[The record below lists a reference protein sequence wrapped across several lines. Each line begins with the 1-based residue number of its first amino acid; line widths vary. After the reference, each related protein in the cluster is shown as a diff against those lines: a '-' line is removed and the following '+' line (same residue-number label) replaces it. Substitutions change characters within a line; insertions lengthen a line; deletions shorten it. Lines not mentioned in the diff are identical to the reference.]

1 MTELRIDRVGVDG
14 DGVGHLPDG
23 KPVYLPF
30 TLPGETVEAELCD
43 RRGQGWTGDAR
54 VVTASPD
61 RIAPPCPHFGPCG
74 GCSLQ
79 HWADGAYAAWKSGL
93 LRAALIR
100 AGFADAVVAPLVRTP
115 PGARRRMELAA
126 KRLPSGVALGLHVRN
141 GAAVVDLADCA
152 VLHPTLAELVPGL
165 RDLLRGL
172 SGLKREGDV
181 LVNLLDEGPDILLRI
196 DGNLTTPDRTKLAA
210 FATAWGA
217 PRISVSRDGARP
229 EIAAQI
235 RPARMT
241 LSGTE
246 ISPAAGAFLQASAE
260 GEAAIIAAMLAGLPA
275 KLSRKAQIAE
285 LYSGCGSLTFAL
297 AKQVRVTAFDG
308 DLDLT
313 TALAGGANQSGQSGR
328 ISVTRRDLT
337 RQPLSAK
344 EFAPFKAVVLDP
356 PHGGAAAQTEQIAA
370 SGIARVIYVS
380 CNPAT
385 LERDATVL
393 RLAGYKLL
401 SATPIDQFLWS
412 ARLESVVVFDKSK

>member
-1 MTELRIDRVGVDG
+1 LTTVRIDRIGVDG

-23 KPVYLPF
+23 KPAYLPF
-30 TLPGETVEAELCD
+30 TLPGELVEAELTE

-54 VVTASPD
+54 VVVESPD
-61 RIAPPCPHFGPCG
+61 RVLPPCPHFGPCG

-79 HWADGAYAAWKSGL
+79 HLADRPYAEWKSGL

-141 GAAVVDLADCA
+141 GTAVVDLADCA

-210 FATAWGA
+210 FAAAWGA

-229 EIAAQI
+229 EIAAQL

-275 KLSRKAQIAE
+275 KLSRRAQVAE
-285 LYSGCGSLTFAL
+285 LYAGCGSLTFAL
-297 AKQVRVTAFDG
+297 AKYVRVAAFDG
-308 DLDLT
+308 DGDLT
-313 TALAGGANQSGQSGR
+313 EALAGGANRSGQAGR

-344 EFAPFKAVVLDP
+344 EFAPFAAVVLDP
-356 PHGGAAAQTEQIAA
+356 PHAGAAAQTEQIAA
-370 SGIARVIYVS
+370 SGITRVIYVS

-385 LERDATVL
+385 LERDAAVL
-393 RLAGYKLL
+393 RLAGYRLL

-412 ARLESVVVFDKSK
+412 ARLESVVVFDKGK

>member
-1 MTELRIDRVGVDG
+1 MDG

-23 KPVYLPF
+23 KPAYLPF
-30 TLPGETVEAELCD
+30 TLPGEMVEVELTE
-43 RRGQGWTGDAR
+43 RRGQGWTGDAHVVVASADR
-54 VVTASPD
+54 VT
-61 RIAPPCPHFGPCG
+61 PPCPHFGPCG

-79 HWADGAYAAWKSGL
+79 HLADGPYAAWKSGL

-141 GAAVVDLADCA
+141 GTAVVDLADCA
-152 VLHPTLAELVPGL
+152 VLHPTLAQLVPGL

-210 FATAWGA
+210 FAAAWGA
-217 PRISVSRDGARP
+217 PRISVSRNGARP
-229 EIAAQI
+229 EIAAQL

-275 KLSRKAQIAE
+275 KLSRRAQVAE

-297 AKQVRVTAFDG
+297 AKQVRVAAFDG
-308 DLDLT
+308 DADLT
-313 TALAGGANQSGQSGR
+313 EALAGGANQSGQAGR

-344 EFAPFKAVVLDP
+344 EFTPFAAVVLDP

-370 SGIARVIYVS
+370 SGIGRVIYVS

-385 LERDATVL
+385 LERDAAVL
-393 RLAGYKLL
+393 RLAGYRLL

-412 ARLESVVVFDKSK
+412 ARLESVVVFDKGK

>member
-1 MTELRIDRVGVDG
+1 MTTLRIDRIGIDG

-30 TLPGETVEAELCD
+30 TLPGELVEATLTE
-43 RRGQGWTGDAR
+43 RRGQGWTGDAH
-54 VVTASPD
+54 VVVASPD
-61 RIAPPCPHFGPCG
+61 RVAPPCPHFGPCG

-79 HWADGAYAAWKSGL
+79 HWSDNRYAEWKSDL
-93 LRAALIR
+93 LRAALVR
-100 AGFADAVVAPLVRTP
+100 AGFVDAVVAPLVRTP

-141 GAAVVDLADCA
+141 GSNVVDLADCA
-152 VLHPTLAELVPGL
+152 VLHPKLAELVPGL

-260 GEAAIIAAMLAGLPA
+260 GEGSGPWLRAA
-275 KLSRKAQIAE
+275 
-285 LYSGCGSLTFAL
+285 F
-297 AKQVRVTAFDG
+297 
-308 DLDLT
+308 
-313 TALAGGANQSGQSGR
+313 
-328 ISVTRRDLT
+328 
-337 RQPLSAK
+337 
-344 EFAPFKAVVLDP
+344 
-356 PHGGAAAQTEQIAA
+356 
-370 SGIARVIYVS
+370 
-380 CNPAT
+380 
-385 LERDATVL
+385 
-393 RLAGYKLL
+393 
-401 SATPIDQFLWS
+401 
-412 ARLESVVVFDKSK
+412 